1 MNVAHRPL
9 VWDSEMLDLLTGTV
23 EVADDA
29 TTRAADGE
37 ALAERILAAAPG
49 DEVLTCIKLPASQPV
64 ALAALLR
71 AGGTFIDSE
80 QTFIH
85 VHGVDVNAD
94 QIPGANLAA
103 PQVQICTRYD
113 GDAFA
118 DLVPDIVHSR
128 FRRDPRIP
136 AAHAEALWRASIR
149 NHCDGRASLLAV
161 ALVDETP
168 AGLIA
173 CIDDAYGRWMFLVG
187 VRPSFRRRGLGAD
200 MVRAIIAAPG
210 ARPLHVEAL
219 AGNRVAVT
227 LYGRQGFVLK
237 QTRHIIH
244 LWRDRC

>member
-85 VHGVDVNAD
+85 VHGVDVDAD
-94 QIPGANLAA
+94 QTPGANLAA

-149 NHCDGRASLLAV
+149 NHCDGRAS
-161 ALVDETP
+161 TKPRRGSSP
-168 AGLIA
+168 ASTTRTAAGCSWWECA
-173 CIDDAYGRWMFLVG
+173 
-187 VRPSFRRRGLGAD
+187 RPSAAAVLVRTWSAPSSLRPGLG
-200 MVRAIIAAPG
+200 RSTS
-210 ARPLHVEAL
+210 RPSPATAL
-219 AGNRVAVT
+219 R
-227 LYGRQGFVLK
+227 
-237 QTRHIIH
+237 
-244 LWRDRC
+244 